1 MKKVW
6 TFPMTN
12 RTQANYEVVNKI
24 AKYGIN
30 RVMVNINSPIEKA

>member
-6 TFPMTN
+6 TFPMTK
-12 RTQANYEVVNKI
+12 RTKVNCEIINKI
-24 AKYGIN
+24 AKSGIN